1 MDNSGFYQEKR
12 VLVRSHKTKK
22 KKTMVEDLSWW
33 SGIDFAV
40 FHFWLFSALKF
51 PTWDEYIEY
60 NNYFMLAKG

>member
-1 MDNSGFYQEKR
+1 
-12 VLVRSHKTKK
+12 
-22 KKTMVEDLSWW
+22 MVEDLSWW